1 MELKLLNGMFPFF
14 HYRQKESVAVL
25 NIAVC
30 DDQKIW
36 LENTVGLLNDYY
48 ADHNDISV
56 KIYAFQSAY
65 DLLESVDEGA
75 GFDLYILDVMMPEMT
90 GIQVGAKLRAAE
102 KRGLIIYLTTSKDF
116 ALDAYSVQPFHY
128 LIKPVEKDSLF
139 AVLNKATAILKNRHT
154 KAISV
159 KTKEGTEQLLFDNIV
174 YVEFAERRCHFHLQN
189 GDVVIGNQLHAS
201 FSEIVSPL
209 LKDDRFCRCGASYVL
224 NLFYISAI
232 EKELIR
238 FRNSDKTLYLPRSA
252 NNTLMPLWLDYWIE
266 RGNNI

>member
-1 MELKLLNGMFPFF
+1 M
-14 HYRQKESVAVL
+14 L
-25 NIAVC
+25 NIAIC
-30 DDQKIW
+30 DDEKLW
-36 LENTVGLLNDYY
+36 LENTAELLNEYY
-48 ADHNDISV
+48 RKHDDIAA
-56 KIYAFQSAY
+56 KIHTFQSAY
-65 DLLESVDEGA
+65 DLLESVDEGV

-139 AVLNKATAILKNRHT
+139 AVLDKATAILKDRHT

-159 KTKEGTEQLLFDNIV
+159 KTKEGTKQLLFDSIV
-174 YVEFAERRCHFHLQN
+174 YVEFADRCCHFYLQD
-189 GDVVIGNQLHAS
+189 GAVVIGNQLHSS
-201 FSEIVSPL
+201 FSESMSPL
-209 LKDDRFCRCGASYVL
+209 LKNDRFCRCGASFVL

-232 EKELIR
+232 EKELVR

-252 NNTLMPLWLDYWIE
+252 SNTLMPLWLDYWME
-266 RGNNI
+266 RGNNV

>member
-1 MELKLLNGMFPFF
+1 M
-14 HYRQKESVAVL
+14 L

-30 DDQKIW
+30 DDEKLW

-48 ADHNDISV
+48 VSHNETTV
-56 KIYAFQSAY
+56 KIHAFQSAY
-65 DLLESVDEGA
+65 DLLERVDEGV

-128 LIKPVEKDSLF
+128 LIKPVEKESLY
-139 AVLNKATAILKNRHT
+139 AVLDKATAILKDRHT

-159 KTKEGTEQLLFDNIV
+159 KTKEGTKQLLFDSIV
-174 YVEFAERRCHFHLQN
+174 YVEFADRCCHFYLQD
-189 GDVVIGNQLHAS
+189 GAVVIGNQLHAS
-201 FSEIVSPL
+201 FSESMSPL
-209 LKDDRFCRCGASYVL
+209 LKDGRFCRCGASFVL

-232 EKELIR
+232 EKERIR
-238 FRNSDKTLYLPRSA
+238 FRNSDSTLYLPRSA
-252 NNTLMPLWLDYWIE
+252 SNTLMPLWLDYWME
-266 RGNNI
+266 RGNNV

>member
-1 MELKLLNGMFPFF
+1 M
-14 HYRQKESVAVL
+14 L

-30 DDQKIW
+30 DDEKLW

-48 ADHNDISV
+48 ADHNEITV
-56 KIYAFQSAY
+56 KIHAFQSAY
-65 DLLESVDEGA
+65 DLLESVDEGT

-139 AVLNKATAILKNRHT
+139 AVLDKATAILKDRHT

-159 KTKEGTEQLLFDNIV
+159 KTKDGTIQILFDSIV
-174 YVEFAERRCHFHLQN
+174 YVEFADRCCHYHLKDSN
-189 GDVVIGNQLHAS
+189 VVIGNQLHAS
-201 FSEIVSPL
+201 FSESMSPL
-209 LKDDRFCRCGASYVL
+209 LKDGRFCRCGASFVL

-232 EKELIR
+232 EKELVR
-238 FRNSDKTLYLPRSA
+238 FRNSDKTLYLPRAAS
-252 NNTLMPLWLDYWIE
+252 NTLMPLWLDYWME
-266 RGNNI
+266 RGNNV